1 MLNAIVL
8 GALALSDHPLLGQV
22 PKSRDI
28 TLDCIHDNDT
38 ALRAD
43 LEHRLGVR
51 VVDFT
56 VLECDYVR
64 EVTRLTIRYVG
75 EPGRVSMP
83 VGA

>member
-1 MLNAIVL
+1 V
-8 GALALSDHPLLGQV
+8 
-22 PKSRDI
+22 
-28 TLDCIHDNDT
+28 DCIHDDAA

-56 VLECDYVR
+56 IIEVDYVR

-75 EPGRVSMP
+75 SPSRVPLP
-83 VGA
+83 VAT